1 MGDNVAQEHTSPLDP
16 DEKPAAGNED
26 RCMPEL
32 PAPSPRL
39 SPDEPLSGPVTL
51 ADVDL
56 EIAKER
62 LQYPFAIASSVY
74 PELDAQRIA
83 LLVEAGIDRICSR
96 AAAGHDDA
104 ISVSELAALAG
115 IASGAEDLLAS
126 PLPQFAQL
134 VIRAIFAQAGNRV
147 FYEQYESHTA
157 TTGRKHNGEGSE
169 KVTGIAR
176 NQLHLLQHNL
186 AGSNRHC
193 SIWTRPLN
201 MGTRWAR
208 SCDRFGNDFPD
219 WAVDRGSFADGFSEH
234 LREGL
239 SNDREVRS
247 RVLAGLESGQIAL
260 AGPITGKRLL
270 AAIAHHLLIGPIP
283 FGTSLVPHRAHHD
296 SFAPGRDVA
305 TVEEAVASGRTVA
318 LACGQLTT
326 EERLAFEED
335 AEILLVGQL
344 PSMYMLGIS
353 QIPSVQY
360 RWSPSRHELARYSAG
375 EGARVDCWRLVGVEK
390 DEHFWRAMT
399 TVERHAQVTWT
410 KECTGRYEAECL
422 PGKLQPHLPE
432 QCAGVRALLNM
443 ANGGIVD
450 AIRRA
455 RPIGS

>member
-1 MGDNVAQEHTSPLDP
+1 MTQEHISPLEP
-16 DEKPAAGNED
+16 DEKSTAGSGG
-26 RCMPEL
+26 RGLPEL
-32 PAPSPRL
+32 PAPPPRL
-39 SPDEPLSGPVTL
+39 SPDEPLSGPISL
-51 ADVDL
+51 ADVDP
-56 EIAKER
+56 EAAKER
-62 LQYPFAIASSVY
+62 LQCPFAVASSAY
-74 PELDAQRIA
+74 PELDAKRIA
-83 LLVEAGIDRICSR
+83 LLVDAGIDRIFSR

-126 PLPQFAQL
+126 PLQQFAQL
-134 VIRAIFAQAGNRV
+134 VIRASFAQSGNRV
-147 FYEQYESHTA
+147 FYEQYESHLA
-157 TTGRKHNGEGSE
+157 TTGRRHNGEGSE
-169 KVTGIAR
+169 KVTEIAR

-193 SIWTRPLN
+193 TIWTRPLN

-219 WAVDRGSFADGFSEH
+219 WAVDRMGGFADGFDEH

-239 SNDREVRS
+239 ANDRQVRR
-247 RVLAGLESGQIAL
+247 RVLAGIESGQIAL
-260 AGPITGKRLL
+260 AGTITAQRLL
-270 AAIAHHLLIGPIP
+270 AAIAHYLLIGPIP
-283 FGTSLVPHRAHHD
+283 FGTSLAPHRAHHD
-296 SFAPGRDVA
+296 SFAPGRDEA
-305 TVEEAVASGRTVA
+305 TVEEAIASGRTVA
-318 LACGQLTT
+318 LSCGRLTT

-335 AEILLVGQL
+335 AEILQVGQL
-344 PSMYMLGIS
+344 PSMYMLGIN

-390 DEHFWRAMT
+390 DEHFWRAVT
-399 TVERHAQVTWT
+399 TIERHAQVTWT
-410 KECTGRYEAECL
+410 DECTGRYEAECL

-450 AIRRA
+450 AIRQG